1 MTPDQL
7 KAALT
12 EQGFKFGQDRLRD
25 TGIDWYAYRRLAG
38 AQDCQ
43 HNDRA
48 PCLVIHPYHLSLDG
62 RDWYSVEFEVTGE
75 IQGEQWITSKI
86 YSVGM
91 DQALER
97 LPKAERV
104 LTSVWNTAASLME

>member
-1 MTPDQL
+1 MTPEQL
-7 KAALT
+7 KPALADL
-12 EQGFKFGQDRLRD
+12 GFRFGQDHLRD
-25 TGIDWYAYRRLAG
+25 TGIDWYAWRTMPQA
-38 AQDCQ
+38 ADCA
-43 HNDRA
+43 HNERA
-48 PCLVIHPYHLSLDG
+48 PCLVIHPYHLHHDG

-75 IQGEQWITSKI
+75 IQGEQWITTKI

-91 DQALER
+91 EQALDQ